1 MCVWLGWEWR
11 ARLHTVLSST
21 GLQESH
27 FDCCMRVSWGVG
39 ELSTRKISVA
49 FSEPLKPLPVGP
61 CLCVSPSSLI
71 HHTSSRM
78 EVILIILHSL

>member
-39 ELSTRKISVA
+39 ELSIQGEVVKISVA
-49 FSEPLKPLPVGP
+49 IRTTQTTTG
-61 CLCVSPSSLI
+61 
-71 HHTSSRM
+71 R
-78 EVILIILHSL
+78 